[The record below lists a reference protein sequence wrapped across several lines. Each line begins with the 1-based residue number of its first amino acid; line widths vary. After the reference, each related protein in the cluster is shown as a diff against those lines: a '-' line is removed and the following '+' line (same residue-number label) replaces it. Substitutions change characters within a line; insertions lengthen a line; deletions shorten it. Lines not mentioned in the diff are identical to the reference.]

1 MARFSPRDL
10 QALADSYATLQ
21 GRLNSLAEAYAFF
34 PYKSQAGK
42 NYSTQ
47 GFLRRFHTMH
57 HCIERVF
64 EIFAGTGRTTVRPHF
79 VRRYSL
85 HPVLRNEHL
94 WRAR

>member
-64 EIFAGTGRTTVRPHF
+64 EFFRRNRTNDRPTAF
-79 VRRYSL
+79 CSAL
-85 HPVLRNEHL
+85 QSSSSPS
-94 WRAR
+94 